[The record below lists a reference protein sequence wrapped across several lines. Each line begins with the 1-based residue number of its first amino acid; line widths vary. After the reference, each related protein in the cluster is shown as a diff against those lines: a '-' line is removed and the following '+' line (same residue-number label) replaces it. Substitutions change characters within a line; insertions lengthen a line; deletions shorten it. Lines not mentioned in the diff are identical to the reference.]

1 MLRLFLSPPL
11 YFLMSE
17 ADVAL
22 SGPSVLPADGQAV
35 QQAVI
40 FLHGYGAD
48 GNDLID
54 LAPMLADALPGTAF
68 YSPNAP
74 QPCEMGPFGRQWFSL
89 SQYDPEMLRRNPAT
103 LAPAYAQM
111 QDGTRAA
118 APDLSAY
125 IDSVAASHGIGRD
138 RVALVGFSQGTMMAL
153 HVGLR
158 TQPPVAAVVG
168 FSGALIGAETLEAEL
183 VDEPPPV
190 LLIHGDADQIV
201 PIAAMGMASRA
212 LEDAG
217 VDVNTMTC
225 AGLEHGI
232 DRDGLELTAG
242 FLAHVFGL

>member
-1 MLRLFLSPPL
+1 M
-11 YFLMSE
+11 
-17 ADVAL
+17 AL
-22 SGPSVLPADGQAV
+22 SGPSVLPTAGQAV

-68 YSPNAP
+68 YSPDAP

-111 QDGTRAA
+111 LDGTRAA
-118 APDLSAY
+118 APDLSAF
-125 IDSVAASHGIGRD
+125 IDSVAATHGLGRD

-153 HVGLR
+153 HVALR
-158 TQPPVAAVVG
+158 TAPSVAAVVG
-168 FSGALIGAETLEAEL
+168 FSGALIGVESLEAEK
-183 VDEPPPV
+183 VSEPPV

-212 LEDAG
+212 LEDVG
-217 VDVNTMTC
+217 VEVNTLTC

-232 DRDGLELTAG
+232 DREGLELAAG
-242 FLAHVFGL
+242 FLAHVFGLE

>member
-1 MLRLFLSPPL
+1 M
-11 YFLMSE
+11 
-17 ADVAL
+17 AL
-22 SGPSVLPADGQAV
+22 SGPSVLPTAGQAV

-68 YSPNAP
+68 YSPDAP

-111 QDGTRAA
+111 LDGTRAA
-118 APDLSAY
+118 APDLSAF
-125 IDSVAASHGIGRD
+125 IDSVAATHGLGRD

-153 HVGLR
+153 HVALR
-158 TQPPVAAVVG
+158 TAPSVAAVVG
-168 FSGALIGAETLEAEL
+168 FSGALIGAESLEAEK
-183 VDEPPPV
+183 VSEPPV

-217 VDVNTMTC
+217 VEVNTLTC

-232 DRDGLELTAG
+232 DREGLELAAG
-242 FLAHVFGL
+242 FLAHVFGLE